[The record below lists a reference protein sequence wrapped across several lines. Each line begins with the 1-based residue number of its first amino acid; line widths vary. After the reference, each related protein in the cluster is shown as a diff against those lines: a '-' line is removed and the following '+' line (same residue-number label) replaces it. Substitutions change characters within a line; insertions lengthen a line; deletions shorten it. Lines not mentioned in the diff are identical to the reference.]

1 MSPRHM
7 DREIDKLKK
16 KILALS
22 AVVEGSVQRATQALS
37 ARDAA
42 LAQEVIDRDEEIDN
56 AEVDVE
62 EECLKLLALYQP
74 VATDLRYIIAI
85 LKINNDLERVGDEAV
100 NIAERVVFLAHQ
112 ERFDIPFDFQLM
124 SDKTQAMLRNS
135 LDALVNSHA
144 GLAHQVGL
152 ADDEVDDLNR
162 QMYVWVQRAIREH
175 PERVEPL
182 IHLLSIS
189 RHLERIADYATN
201 IAEDVI
207 YLIDGEIVRHKVEA
221 FQLLLP
227 DSSSEP

>member
-1 MSPRHM
+1 
-7 DREIDKLKK
+7 
-16 KILALS
+16 
-22 AVVEGSVQRATQALS
+22 
-37 ARDAA
+37 
-42 LAQEVIDRDEEIDN
+42 
-56 AEVDVE
+56 VE

>member
-42 LAQEVIDRDEEIDN
+42 LAQEVIDRDEEIDH

>member
-1 MSPRHM
+1 M